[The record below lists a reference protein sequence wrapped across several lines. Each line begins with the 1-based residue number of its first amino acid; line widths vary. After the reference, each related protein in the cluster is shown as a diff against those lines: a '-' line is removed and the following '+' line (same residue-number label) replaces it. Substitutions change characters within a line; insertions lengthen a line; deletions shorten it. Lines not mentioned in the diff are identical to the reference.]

1 MNQQE
6 ATRAGAVSWLR
17 AGRTVKEI
25 MSYED
30 FNKNTVVGEGDLAS
44 QLTCL
49 QPFGL
54 FCVGRFWIK
63 GHSKVSQQIQGS
75 DPEDKGGDGV
85 PRQGHCGE
93 GLHELQVHDRG
104 FLHNWW

>member
-25 MSYED
+25 MSYGD
-30 FNKNTVVGEGDLAS
+30 FNKNTVVGEGDLAT

-54 FCVGRFWIK
+54 FCVGR
-63 GHSKVSQQIQGS
+63 
-75 DPEDKGGDGV
+75 
-85 PRQGHCGE
+85 
-93 GLHELQVHDRG
+93 L
-104 FLHNWW
+104 